1 MLPFNFNEI
10 VVEDGKQ
17 FLHDARAERIR
28 CDRAKEYADAY
39 EKIRRLLAANEYPA
53 RREWIEAIAADG
65 SDGLRRMVV
74 DETERRIKA
83 DAIPPFIASMWRRT
97 CTNEVPV
104 EMYAEAD
111 TARRAIIDNGEGLPV
126 QPEDFVYLDEHI
138 VDLDAI
144 RARIA
149 QGCRIEVTDQIKAE
163 AERVVRLAQEIRT
176 ISVETGLNAL
186 ELVRKYARAQEAPA
200 PLSPSVLSDIVFRR
214 HEPGRMEEEG
224 IGYVM
229 NLVGMQSAPMKP

>member
-28 CDRAKEYADAY
+28 CERAKEYADAY
-39 EKIRRLLAANEYPA
+39 EKIRRLLAANEYPTS
-53 RREWIEAIAADG
+53 REWIEAIAADG

-97 CTNEVPV
+97 CTGEVPV

-111 TARRAIIDNGEGLPV
+111 TARRAIIDSGEGLPV

-138 VDLDAI
+138 VDLGAI

-149 QGCRIEVTDQIKAE
+149 QGCRIEVTDQIKAD

-176 ISVETGLNAL
+176 ISVDTGLNAL
-186 ELVRKYARAQEAPA
+186 ELVHKYARAQEAPA

-214 HEPGRMEEEG
+214 HEPGRIEEEG